1 MGAGSPGSP
10 KSNQRK
16 QGWERR
22 KEVNAGAPDWEH
34 QGPRTPP
41 GPHCPEPSH
50 EFSAGFQTQVLSS
63 LWRVP
68 VRSFLGTLVAQ
79 PSLAP
84 SC

>member
-1 MGAGSPGSP
+1 M
-10 KSNQRK
+10 
-16 QGWERR
+16 
-22 KEVNAGAPDWEH
+22 NAGAPDWEH

-41 GPHCPEPSH
+41 GPHRPEPESSH